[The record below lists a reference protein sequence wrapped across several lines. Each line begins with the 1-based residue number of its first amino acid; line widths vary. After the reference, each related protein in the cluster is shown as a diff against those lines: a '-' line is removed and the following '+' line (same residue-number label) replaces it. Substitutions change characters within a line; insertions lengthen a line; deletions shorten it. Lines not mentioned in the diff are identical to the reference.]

1 MIAVSECLRG
11 TPCRYDGMAKPN
23 KGARELVKA
32 GAVCICPEVLGGL
45 DTPRSPAEIQG
56 GDGFDVLCGKAKVV
70 NKAGEDV
77 TAQYVK
83 GAEIVLELCKKYG
96 VTEAVLKRETKQN
109 KRKANITAMDKKSIL
124 VIDDDRNILAIIE
137 MYLKK
142 EGCTVTTCER
152 GDTALE
158 AFHKAKPDLVVLDVM
173 LPGMDGWGVLGKIRE
188 ESDVPVIMLTAKS
201 DTMDRI
207 QGLDLGAD
215 DYMVK
220 PFEAKELIARIK
232 AVMRRSGGQSEEKK
246 VSFDNLVISLD
257 NYSVLLDGKPVEMPP
272 KEIELLYF
280 LASRPGKVFTR
291 EQLLEQVWGF
301 DFFGDSRTV
310 DVHVKRIREKLG
322 ERDEWQLK
330 TVWGV
335 GYKFDVAK

>member
-1 MIAVSECLRG
+1 
-11 TPCRYDGMAKPN
+11 
-23 KGARELVKA
+23 
-32 GAVCICPEVLGGL
+32 
-45 DTPRSPAEIQG
+45 
-56 GDGFDVLCGKAKVV
+56 
-70 NKAGEDV
+70 
-77 TAQYVK
+77 
-83 GAEIVLELCKKYG
+83 
-96 VTEAVLKRETKQN
+96 
-109 KRKANITAMDKKSIL
+109 MDRNTIL

-142 EGCTVTTCER
+142 EGYEVVTCER
-152 GDTALE
+152 GDTAIE
-158 AFHKAKPDLVVLDVM
+158 AFRKAAPSLVVLDVM
-173 LPGMDGWGVLGKIRE
+173 LPGMDGWEVLAKLRE
-188 ESDVPVIMLTAKS
+188 ESAVPVIMLTAKG
-201 DTMDRI
+201 DTTDRI

-215 DYMVK
+215 DYMAK

-232 AVMRRSGGQSEEKK
+232 AVMRRSASAEDEKC
-246 VSFDNLVISLD
+246 VAFQNLSISLD
-257 NYSVLLDGKPVEMPP
+257 NYSVMLDGKQVEMPP

-322 ERDEWQLK
+322 ERTEWQIK

-335 GYKFDVAK
+335 GYKFEAEK